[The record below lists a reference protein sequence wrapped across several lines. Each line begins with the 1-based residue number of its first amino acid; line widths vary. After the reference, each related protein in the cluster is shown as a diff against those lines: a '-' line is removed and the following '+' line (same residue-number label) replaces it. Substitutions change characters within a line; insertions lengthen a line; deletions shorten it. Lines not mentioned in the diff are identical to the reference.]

1 MERNRV
7 RALLVACV
15 LVVLG
20 FSAMALS
27 DIRIKGTD
35 GDMQAGNQPGT
46 RKSQGHAPTDR
57 SRSAQMKAQKSQPPP
72 GSVPD
77 KTKEGERA
85 QTRLRVEDLLRRSD
99 RLRTTLIAMRRGV
112 AI

>member
-7 RALLVACV
+7 HGLLVACG

-20 FSAMALS
+20 FSAVALS
-27 DIRIKGTD
+27 DIQIKGTD

-57 SRSAQMKAQKSQPPP
+57 SRSAQMKAQKSQLPP

-77 KTKEGERA
+77 KTKKENAPQLDCG
-85 QTRLRVEDLLRRSD
+85 LK
-99 RLRTTLIAMRRGV
+99 IC
-112 AI
+112 